1 MPEARDTATRF
12 VNAFNAH
19 DESAIRSLNAPNTR
33 FDAPGDVRLEGRE
46 AATGYAMAWLNA
58 FPDARMIVL
67 HEHASGPVVV
77 QECRFEGTHT
87 APLVGAAGTIPATG
101 NKVAAR
107 CVQIGRYENDQVTET
122 RLYYDQVDLLTQLG
136 VMPAPA
142 VATAR

>member
-1 MPEARDTATRF
+1 MPEARDIATRF

-33 FDAPGDVRLEGRE
+33 FEAPGGVRLEGRD
-46 AATGYAMAWLNA
+46 AATGYAMAWLNG
-58 FPDARMIVL
+58 FPDARMTVL
-67 HEHASGPVVV
+67 HECTSGPVVV
-77 QECRFEGTHT
+77 QECTFEGTQT

-101 NKVAAR
+101 KKVSAR
-107 CVQIGRYENDQVTET
+107 CVQIGHYENDQVTET

-142 VATAR
+142 GANA